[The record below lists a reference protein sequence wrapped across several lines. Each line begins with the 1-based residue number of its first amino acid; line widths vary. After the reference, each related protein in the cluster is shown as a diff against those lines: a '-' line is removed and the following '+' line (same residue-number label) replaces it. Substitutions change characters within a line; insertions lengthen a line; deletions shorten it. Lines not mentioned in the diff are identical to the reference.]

1 MHPRLEQGSHR
12 RSSVSHFN
20 THPQKSIILPDK
32 IWLDLNDLTY
42 EAKRAHRFDI
52 ALNSTWRTQM
62 EKISA
67 AREAVQNATV
77 EGPVRKRA
85 LDALAQVDGTGR
97 SFKLFIEGSKRQIDC
112 TLKALK
118 EAGVIKVVTRSR
130 PGFKA
135 IYRVT
140 EGFMND
146 FTLAQEPTEES
157 DETVD
162 GLFPRL
168 VDDAWVKVQM
178 PPVKPTQWKYVASVW
193 VPRFSVEEGREP
205 SLTSEDIF
213 RSLRRI
219 ATSKSIEADGKIGN
233 AIDTVLWTIA
243 VFPAGV
249 SFSDFSLEGDSGP
262 FSERTLKSALAQLKT
277 AGIIEVHGTGRQPR
291 VYMLADQ
298 QR

>member
-1 MHPRLEQGSHR
+1 
-12 RSSVSHFN
+12 
-20 THPQKSIILPDK
+20 
-32 IWLDLNDLTY
+32 
-42 EAKRAHRFDI
+42 
-52 ALNSTWRTQM
+52 M
-62 EKISA
+62 EKISS

-157 DETVD
+157 GDPEAY
-162 GLFPRL
+162 FPRL
-168 VDDAWVKVQM
+168 IDDSWLELQM
-178 PPVKPTQWKYVASVW
+178 PPVKPSQWKYVASVW
-193 VPRFSVEEGREP
+193 VPRFSIEEGRDP
-205 SLTSEDIF
+205 SLTSEDVF

-219 ATSKSIEADGKIGN
+219 ATSKGIEADGKIGN
-233 AIDTVLWTIA
+233 AVDTTLWTIA
-243 VFPAGV
+243 VFPIGV
-249 SFSDFSLEGDSGP
+249 SFNDFSLEGEHGE
-262 FSERTLKSALAQLKT
+262 FSERTLKTAIAQLKA